1 MTDLTFAL
9 IRHGDYQQRDNMPSA
24 HQPWPL
30 TTEGQAQAVVGAARL
45 LDMATM
51 LGLPLNDCWY
61 SSPLARARE
70 TAEIMRAELQ
80 VSGPLVCCDDL
91 MERGLGS
98 ANNLSIDEVEM
109 CLSDLGLF
117 EDTPVDWKANSEFR
131 LPLPGAESLMDA
143 GQRVAQRL
151 LTIAA
156 NSENRQTLVP
166 VFGHGAAFRHAAY
179 HLGVLDGKDI
189 RRFSMHH
196 ALPVVIAQSA
206 DGKWTQR
213 AGEWKERTRQTD
225 FTD

>member
-1 MTDLTFAL
+1 MTDFALAL
-9 IRHGDYQQRDNMPSA
+9 IRHGDYQQRDKTPSA

-30 TTEGQAQAVVGAARL
+30 TTEGQEQAVTGSARL
-45 LDMATM
+45 LDMANM

-70 TAEIMRAELQ
+70 TAEIMRTELK

-91 MERGLGS
+91 MERGLGA

-109 CLSDLGLF
+109 CLNDLGLF
-117 EDTPVDWKANSEFR
+117 EDTPFDWKANSEFR

-151 LTIAA
+151 FTIAED
-156 NSENRQTLVP
+156 SKNRHTLVP

-179 HLGVLDGKDI
+179 HLGILDWEDI

-196 ALPVVIAQSA
+196 ALPVVISRNA
-206 DGKWTQR
+206 DGEWTQR
-213 AGEWKERTRQTD
+213 AGEWKVRMRQMD